1 MSKELINKTR
11 LSPDQ
16 AKKRGF
22 LHRDYLAHCLRYTHI
37 VRWLTRLA
45 KGDDVLRVLDVGCGN
60 EAPLAKLIYTS
71 KLGRNVRYLGLD
83 AGGIDPDI
91 TFNAWRP
98 QLKAKVLF
106 PEVLE
111 DSEALFDVI
120 VMLEVLEHVEHPRQ
134 NMMIRA
140 AAAKLADSANSLM
153 FISTPCYD
161 PHVGAAGN
169 HVNELTYQALGF
181 MLEDAG
187 LAVEGVYGT
196 FASQRDYREQAVID
210 GYAPLMEKLSE
221 YYDSTVV
228 AVFFAPLYPQLAR
241 NCIWRLKLSDKTY
254 RRRFTTPGE
263 LPHGSATENIS

>member
-1 MSKELINKTR
+1 MAKELINKTR

-16 AKKRGF
+16 AVRRGF
-22 LHRDYLAHCLRYTHI
+22 LHRDYLAHCLRYTHV

-45 KGDDVLRVLDVGCGN
+45 KQDSVLRVLDVGCGN

-71 KLGRNVRYLGLD
+71 RLGKNVRYIGLD
-83 AGGIDPDI
+83 AGTVNPDI
-91 TFNAWRP
+91 FFSSWKP
-98 QLKAKVLF
+98 KLLSKVLF

-111 DSEALFDVI
+111 DLETWFDVI

-140 AAAKLADSANSLM
+140 AAEMLADENSLL

-161 PHVGAAGN
+161 PGVGAAGN

-187 LAVEGVYGT
+187 LAVEKVYGT
-196 FASQRDYREQAVID
+196 FASRKDYLAQLSAD
-210 GYAPLMEKLSE
+210 GHAPLMERFSE
-221 YYDSTVV
+221 YYDSTLV
-228 AVFFAPLYPQLAR
+228 AVLFAPLYPQLAR
-241 NCIWRLKLSDKTY
+241 NCIWRLKRAGSKY
-254 RRRFTTPGE
+254 HRQFTTPGDI
-263 LPHGSATENIS
+263 PHGSATEDIT